1 MIRIIIL
8 SYILMLSAVTMAGN
22 ITGRVVS
29 AENNEPIAG
38 VYVLWV
44 GTVRGAVTDIDG
56 RFETEQPNGAHLLS
70 TSCVGFQPDTI
81 DVNASTD
88 ILFRLRPIVMDE
100 VTVSGR
106 RSGSNINRLSTITT
120 IDINSAELCKAAC
133 CNLGESFE
141 TNASVDVNYADAAT
155 GARTIQMLG
164 LSGRYVQMLVE
175 NVPNL
180 RGLAAPYGLSYVPGP
195 WMDGIQVSKGVGTVV
210 NGYEAFTGQ
219 INIEYKKPTTT
230 EWLSANLF
238 AASNGRV
245 EGNANVAMR
254 LNERLS
260 TSIMVNA
267 SNDLM
272 TMDENDD
279 KFRDEPQTRQ
289 LNLLNRWHYR
299 TADGGYNFFFTV
311 KTLNEERRGGHV
323 DFSGRT
329 PSADLFGVNVRT
341 QRVESWMKNAFI
353 FTENTN
359 LGIATGYIYHK
370 QKSFFGLRTYDGTQ
384 HSYNVNAIFNTEI
397 ETDEWSHAVHAGI
410 SSQGDFLD
418 EEANVGTIYTPHLD
432 DVSVGAFAQYTI
444 KKSDLLTIIA
454 GLRAD
459 HNNNY
464 KLFVTPRLHLR
475 YAPSEHTT
483 IRAAIGKGY
492 RTAAILAENNFLF
505 SSARQWHIADF
516 YGQEKAWNMGIN
528 ITQYIHLWDNELTLN
543 AEYYY
548 TTFGKQMVIDLDA
561 SARTVEATISG
572 ARSYANNVQ
581 VEAKYSPVR
590 NLELTAAWRWNSA
603 KQTLGGELRQRPL
616 VSRYK
621 GLLTASYATPLKTW
635 QFDANVQFSGGGRVP
650 TTAENPA
657 EYQRDNTF
665 APYQMYNAQITKW
678 FRVWSVYVGCE
689 NIGNF
694 MQKNPIIAAND
705 PFGQY
710 FDGSLVWGPLMSR
723 KFYIGMR
730 IALDR
735 NDD

>member
-1 MIRIIIL
+1 
-8 SYILMLSAVTMAGN
+8 
-22 ITGRVVS
+22 
-29 AENNEPIAG
+29 
-38 VYVLWV
+38 
-44 GTVRGAVTDIDG
+44 
-56 RFETEQPNGAHLLS
+56 
-70 TSCVGFQPDTI
+70 
-81 DVNASTD
+81 
-88 ILFRLRPIVMDE
+88 
-100 VTVSGR
+100 
-106 RSGSNINRLSTITT
+106 
-120 IDINSAELCKAAC
+120 
-133 CNLGESFE
+133 
-141 TNASVDVNYADAAT
+141 
-155 GARTIQMLG
+155 
-164 LSGRYVQMLVE
+164 
-175 NVPNL
+175 
-180 RGLAAPYGLSYVPGP
+180 
-195 WMDGIQVSKGVGTVV
+195 
-210 NGYEAFTGQ
+210 
-219 INIEYKKPTTT
+219 
-230 EWLSANLF
+230 
-238 AASNGRV
+238 
-245 EGNANVAMR
+245 
-254 LNERLS
+254 
-260 TSIMVNA
+260 MVNA

-384 HSYNVNAIFNTEI
+384 HSYNANVIFNTEI
-397 ETDEWSHAVHAGI
+397 ETDEWSHTVHAGI

-432 DVSVGAFAQYTI
+432 DVSAGAFAQYTI
-444 KKSDLLTIIA
+444 KQADRLTIIA

-459 HNNNY
+459 YNNRY

-475 YAPSEHTT
+475 YAPTEHTT

-492 RTAAILAENNFLF
+492 RTAAILAENNFMF

-516 YGQEKAWNMGIN
+516 YGQEKAWNMGVN
-528 ITQYIHLWDNELTLN
+528 VTQYIHLWDNELTLN

-603 KQTLGGELRQRPL
+603 KQTLGGELRQRLL

-650 TTAENPA
+650 TTAENPV